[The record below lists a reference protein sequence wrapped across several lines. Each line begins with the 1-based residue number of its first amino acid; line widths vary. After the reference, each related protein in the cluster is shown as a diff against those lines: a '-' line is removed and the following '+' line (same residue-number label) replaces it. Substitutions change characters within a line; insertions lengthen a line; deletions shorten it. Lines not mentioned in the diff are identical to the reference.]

1 MKKFLLSII
10 LIFSFLSYKPG
21 FLILANADENNEWI
35 TKKKQS
41 SSIIKKKDSSFITKK
56 KTSSFITKK
65 KQSGFITKKKQTKY
79 ITKKKSDNKKL
90 KFLLLVPFGFIII

>member
-1 MKKFLLSII
+1 MNLLKTSLA
-10 LIFSFLSYKPG
+10 LIVLISSFQT
-21 FLILANADENNEWI
+21 LAKAEENNEWI

-56 KTSSFITKK
+56 KGSSFITKK
-65 KQSGFITKKKQTKY
+65 KQSAFITKKKQTKY

>member
-35 TKKKQS
+35 TKKTP
-41 SSIIKKKDSSFITKK
+41 SSIIKKKI
-56 KTSSFITKK
+56 
-65 KQSGFITKKKQTKY
+65 QPY
-79 ITKKKSDNKKL
+79 Y
-90 KFLLLVPFGFIII
+90 

>member
-1 MKKFLLSII
+1 MKKFLLSIA
-10 LIFSFLSYKPG
+10 LIVLISSFQT
-21 FLILANADENNEWI
+21 LAKAEENNEWI

-56 KTSSFITKK
+56 KSSSFITKK

-79 ITKKKSDNKKL
+79 ITKKKSDNKKF
-90 KFLLLVPFGFIII
+90 KFLLLVPFGFIVI

>member
-10 LIFSFLSYKPG
+10 LIFSFQT
-21 FLILANADENNEWI
+21 LAITEENNEWI

-41 SSIIKKKDSSFITKK
+41 SFITKKKESSFITKK
-56 KTSSFITKK
+56 KSSSFITKK
-65 KQSGFITKKKQTKY
+65 KKIGFITKKNQTKY
-79 ITKKKSDNKKL
+79 ITKKKSDNKKF

>member
-41 SSIIKKKDSSFITKK
+41 SSIIKDSVLSLKK
-56 KTSSFITKK
+56 KLPVSSLRK
-65 KQSGFITKKKQTKY
+65 
-79 ITKKKSDNKKL
+79 NNL
-90 KFLLLVPFGFIII
+90 VLLLKKNKPNI